1 MSTTM
6 DEKLAE
12 FSAAVLAD
20 AQKQRAELEAE
31 NEKIKTNKINSVQDE
46 YLGDAYEKIQAGINE
61 IKKADNE
68 KVLNA
73 QNTMRRELLM
83 RREEIIGDVFGKAR
97 EKLKEFMLTD
107 EYTGWL
113 DKKLSDAEKITG
125 NGKLR
130 VYVRSDDEEKINY
143 VIKNRA
149 GTDTEYITQ
158 KLDNAD
164 FMGGIKVENTENA
177 ILVDYSFEELLDAA
191 KSDFLQKSGL
201 RIG

>member
-31 NEKIKTNKINSVQDE
+31 NKINSVQDE
-46 YLGDAYEKIQAGINE
+46 YLGSAYEKIQAGINE

-73 QNTMRRELLM
+73 QNSMRRELLI
-83 RREEIIGDVFGKAR
+83 RREEIIGDVFGKAC

-107 EYTGWL
+107 EYLGWL

-125 NGKLR
+125 EGKLR
-130 VYVRSDDEEKINY
+130 IYIRSDDEDRINS
-143 VIKNRA
+143 VIKNRSA
-149 GTDTEYITQ
+149 AQTEYIIE

-164 FMGGIKVENTENA
+164 FIGGIKVENTENA

>member
-73 QNTMRRELLM
+73 QNAMRRELLM

-107 EYTGWL
+107 EYIGWL

-149 GTDTEYITQ
+149 GTETEYITQ

-191 KSDFLQKSGL
+191 KLDFLQKSGL

>member
-73 QNTMRRELLM
+73 QNAMRRELLM

-97 EKLKEFMLTD
+97 EKL
-107 EYTGWL
+107 
-113 DKKLSDAEKITG
+113 
-125 NGKLR
+125 NLR
-130 VYVRSDDEEKINY
+130 LPEEVIFYNDLIN
-143 VIKNRA
+143 
-149 GTDTEYITQ
+149 
-158 KLDNAD
+158 
-164 FMGGIKVENTENA
+164 
-177 ILVDYSFEELLDAA
+177 
-191 KSDFLQKSGL
+191 
-201 RIG
+201 

>member
-107 EYTGWL
+107 EYTDWL

-149 GTDTEYITQ
+149 GTETEYITQ

>member
-61 IKKADNE
+61 IKRADNE
-68 KVLNA
+68 RVLNA
-73 QNTMRRELLM
+73 QNSLRRELLIK
-83 RREEIIGDVFGKAR
+83 REEIIGDVFAKACD
-97 EKLKEFMLTD
+97 KLKEFMQTD
-107 EYTGWL
+107 KYADWL
-113 DKKLSDAEKITG
+113 AKKLSDAEKITG
-125 NGKLR
+125 VGKLTIYAR
-130 VYVRSDDEEKINY
+130 ADDEG
-143 VIKNRA
+143 VIKTIIENKA
-149 GTDTEYITQ
+149 ETKSEYILE
-158 KLDNAD
+158 KLDNSE
-164 FMGGIKVENTENA
+164 FIGGIKVENTDNA
-177 ILVDYSFEELLDAA
+177 IIVDYSFEELLGAA

-201 RIG
+201 RID